1 MLGEITAGEQWMLG
15 STIVMAIGTI
25 GALIVSIVAMNKRQE
40 VKVEQPLMVEF
51 TKEFVQ
57 HVEFDQHKRD
67 MAVGFAQRDAQ
78 RSKDLQDSTDSRR
91 LIYDKI
97 DETRIEVSEQTE
109 AVRRELSQKIDAIP
123 GEIITLLRNTGAIK
137 R

>member
-1 MLGEITAGEQWMLG
+1 
-15 STIVMAIGTI
+15 MAIGTI